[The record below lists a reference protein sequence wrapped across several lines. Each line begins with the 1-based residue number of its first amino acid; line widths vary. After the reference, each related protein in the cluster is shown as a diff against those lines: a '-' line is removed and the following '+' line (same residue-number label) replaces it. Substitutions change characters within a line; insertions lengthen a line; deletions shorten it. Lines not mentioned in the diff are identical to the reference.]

1 MGGASLGCPLAEEAE
16 AEEAEEEGM
25 VPFQQPFQVLSLGA
39 SAGQREAVPERVCAG
54 EGCSSPALVVGGV
67 IGIPRQGKGD
77 CCLFFPRPQLWPSLC
92 TAGGLQAQMRHLE
105 GPGSALLVVPRSV
118 SCGLPSVCSPPPQP

>member
-54 EGCSSPALVVGGV
+54 PSFGLHSAQLAASRHRC
-67 IGIPRQGKGD
+67 GI
-77 CCLFFPRPQLWPSLC
+77 
-92 TAGGLQAQMRHLE
+92 
-105 GPGSALLVVPRSV
+105 
-118 SCGLPSVCSPPPQP
+118 